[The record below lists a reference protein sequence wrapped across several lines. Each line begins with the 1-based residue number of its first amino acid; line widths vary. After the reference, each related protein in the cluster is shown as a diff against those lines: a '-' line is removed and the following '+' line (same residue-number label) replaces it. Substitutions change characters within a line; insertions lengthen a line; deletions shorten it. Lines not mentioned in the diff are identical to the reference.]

1 MLAINWHC
9 MPTVAGAKMKGLD
22 FMTKTPHTNR
32 RNGFNMRWKWD
43 TTYSSAKSTLAHD
56 TVWVLLFG
64 HSSRLLFWLPTVH
77 PPPFL
82 SLAHGHGRKFLT
94 KACFSWCCCKFYHQW
109 KAFSGS
115 FYGTVVSGFTVCK
128 DLTVGRPTTHSSN
141 SPKIEHNRN
150 PPTPSSKTLQQ
161 GSSLHSPMFF
171 CPTFAPLPDWMKPR
185 CQLWKVGKCPFSQH
199 VEHDCFVSLKSQSWP
214 VYHPSLPTLPQANQ
228 HGWLQR
234 HIPKVQ
240 SKTKTVMHNGKM
252 HHTCQRPGVHV
263 QQQQFYASCSSIR
276 PILVFDRVVC
286 V

>member
-1 MLAINWHC
+1 MTLHANGGRRKNERAWLYDKNTAHQQAKWVQYAVEMRYNVQLRKINFGTRH
-9 MPTVAGAKMKGLD
+9 GLG
-22 FMTKTPHTNR
+22 FIIRPFQSFVILTPHCTP
-32 RNGFNMRWKWD
+32 
-43 TTYSSAKSTLAHD
+43 SAISILSARTRKEVPHKGMFFL
-56 TVWVLLFG
+56 VLLQI
-64 HSSRLLFWLPTVH
+64 L
-77 PPPFL
+77 
-82 SLAHGHGRKFLT
+82 
-94 KACFSWCCCKFYHQW
+94 W
-109 KAFSGS
+109 KAFAGC

-199 VEHDCFVSLKSQSWP
+199 VEHDCFVILKSQSWP

-276 PILVFDRVVC
+276 STLVFDRMVC